1 MKLSSPKVSS
11 ILIFWASIGVIG
23 ISFFCALVIY
33 LFGELSG
40 NFSVLEEEV
49 FPIQQL
55 EQFYRD
61 ASLQEQFN
69 EELDKLAAV
78 LPEKHQAFLQSLHD
92 AFDAFN
98 RSGRQLIAK
107 KQQYVQVENDIDS
120 RVKALNEKIQGIQ
133 IEIDSLAGKAKLKT
147 KRQERKLKKLLKQE
161 ALTLTEMLPAVEGI
175 VGNGVGKF
183 SARTERVRVA
193 AGQLRESIL
202 TIQLSH
208 NADVLVSLRDNVIK
222 QSLQVMTGSISD
234 MQMLDVDIDALS
246 SILSSLDSTINEIR
260 KELVEAETGLVDT
273 RIQQIHRESSLVAQQ
288 ASLADHKQ
296 QLLALVNE
304 LNMISTTAANQ
315 SITSSKAAMSNSQL
329 ILILTSVFAIIVTVV
344 LGSLVYT
351 RIAGSL
357 RYLSGIMRQV
367 AVKDLRLEVVS
378 TRDDEFGE
386 LTTGV
391 QQTVNNFSDALRQ
404 VYEAV
409 GQIRQALQ
417 SLVTNTE
424 HTMQGVDTQFAESE
438 TLASAMSQLAQSVD
452 EVAQS
457 AVNTSDATQKA
468 TDEAEQ
474 SNAFVKR
481 TVNDISALASEVE
494 NASGV
499 IAGLEKDTN
508 KIGSVLE
515 VIQGISEQTNLLAL
529 NAAIEAARAGEAG
542 RGFAVVAD
550 EVRALAQKTRESTL
564 EIQEII
570 QTIQSA
576 SQNATD
582 AISKSSHSAENCA
595 LQARDVGSSIE
606 HIVSQVHLVN
616 KMNLQIASA
625 AEEQSCVTNEMNTS
639 IMGIRK
645 VSEETAKGAQEVDAH
660 AKVLE
665 EQIMRLNQLLLEYQL
680 R

>member
-1 MKLSSPKVSS
+1 
-11 ILIFWASIGVIG
+11 
-23 ISFFCALVIY
+23 
-33 LFGELSG
+33 
-40 NFSVLEEEV
+40 
-49 FPIQQL
+49 
-55 EQFYRD
+55 
-61 ASLQEQFN
+61 
-69 EELDKLAAV
+69 
-78 LPEKHQAFLQSLHD
+78 
-92 AFDAFN
+92 
-98 RSGRQLIAK
+98 
-107 KQQYVQVENDIDS
+107 
-120 RVKALNEKIQGIQ
+120 
-133 IEIDSLAGKAKLKT
+133 KAKLKT

-161 ALTLTEMLPAVEGI
+161 SLTLTEMLPAIEGI

-273 RIQQIHRESSLVAQQ
+273 RIQQIGRESSLVAQQ

-494 NASGV
+494 NASSV
-499 IAGLEKDTN
+499 ISGLEKGTN

-570 QTIQSA
+570 QTIQAA

-582 AISKSSHSAENCA
+582 AISKS
-595 LQARDVGSSIE
+595 
-606 HIVSQVHLVN
+606 
-616 KMNLQIASA
+616 
-625 AEEQSCVTNEMNTS
+625 
-639 IMGIRK
+639 
-645 VSEETAKGAQEVDAH
+645 
-660 AKVLE
+660 
-665 EQIMRLNQLLLEYQL
+665 
-680 R
+680 